1 MVTANKLLLGLSIM
15 ALAFGFIA
23 ATPLLV
29 QQNANAQGLNNEKNF
44 GQCKKDFPNGNGCNS
59 TVKPG
64 NG

>member
-1 MVTANKLLLGLSIM
+1 MESITKISLALFLVLAAGVGLIV
-15 ALAFGFIA
+15 
-23 ATPLLV
+23 ATPV
-29 QQNANAQGLNNEKNF
+29 VAQAAGLNNEKNF

>member
-1 MVTANKLLLGLSIM
+1 MESITKISLALFLVLAAGVGLIV
-15 ALAFGFIA
+15 
-23 ATPLLV
+23 ATPV
-29 QQNANAQGLNNEKNF
+29 VAHAAGLNNEKNF